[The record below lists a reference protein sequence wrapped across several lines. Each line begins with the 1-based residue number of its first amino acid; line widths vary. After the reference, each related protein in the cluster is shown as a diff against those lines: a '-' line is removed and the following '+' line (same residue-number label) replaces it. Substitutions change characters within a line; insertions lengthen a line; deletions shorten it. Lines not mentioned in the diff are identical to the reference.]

1 LVAALD
7 LGSSVVRH
15 ASSSLALGTKFYLI
29 CVRNIANETV
39 RKNARVYGLYNL
51 MKTEIIEVSST
62 KREIHIEV
70 EADLIKK
77 NFLRVAQKYSRSVQ
91 IPGFRKGFAPLDI
104 VKMRFQAEIGNEV
117 LRELLPTI
125 ISDTITESGLN
136 PIGEPDVHL
145 ENQETVKLNGS
156 EPITLHVH
164 FEVFPTIEKV
174 SYKGL
179 EAVRRVRPVEETEV
193 DEIISERL
201 QQSASLIPVEG
212 RKSEDG
218 DTVIVD
224 LSGVIE
230 GEAEPITAED
240 LEIKLGDDNV
250 EPSFAENLKGV
261 EEDDVK
267 AFTVEYAADFG
278 SPALAGKKVEYTAT
292 VKSIGIVEVPKADN
306 EWAKGLDEGFASL
319 KDLRKKLR
327 DDIELMAKMEAD
339 NKAKDELLQKLI
351 EAHKIEVPTKLVDI
365 QARNL
370 LNNFAQDMMQRG
382 VSPEAVNQDFM
393 KIAYQSMSVQAEN
406 DVRGALLLD
415 KVSTLEKVE
424 VSADD
429 VTNELEQMA
438 GYYRATVEEIRQS
451 LAKQGGDD
459 SIADRIKN
467 RKAIEVLF
475 ENAKI
480 SDGEWLDEVAMNA
493 QALKAA
499 TEAEAKPK
507 KAKATK
513 KVEES
518 SETSGE
524 KPKSKA
530 KKKS

>member
-1 LVAALD
+1 
-7 LGSSVVRH
+7 
-15 ASSSLALGTKFYLI
+15 
-29 CVRNIANETV
+29 
-39 RKNARVYGLYNL
+39 

-77 NFLRVAQKYSRSVQ
+77 NFLRIAQKYSRSVQ

-125 ISDTITESGLN
+125 ISETITESGLN

-164 FEVFPTIEKV
+164 FEIFPSIDTV

-193 DEIISERL
+193 DEIINERL
-201 QQSASLIPVEG
+201 QQGASLIPVEG
-212 RKSEDG
+212 RKSKLG

-230 GEAEPITAED
+230 GEEQPITADD
-240 LEIKLGDDNV
+240 LEIKLGDDHV

-261 EEDDVK
+261 EQDEVK

-278 SPALAGKKVEYTAT
+278 SPALAGKKVDYTAT
-292 VKSIGIVEVPKADN
+292 VKSIGIVELPKADN
-306 EWAKGLDEGFASL
+306 DWAKGLDEGFASL

-327 DDIELMAKMEAD
+327 EDIELMAKLEAD
-339 NKAKDELLQKLI
+339 NKAKDSLLQALI

-393 KIAYQSMSVQAEN
+393 KMAYQSMSVQAEN

-415 KVSTLEKVE
+415 KVANLEKVE

-438 GYYRATVEEIRQS
+438 SYYRATVEEIRQS

-467 RKAIEVLF
+467 RKAIEILF

-480 SDGEWLDEVAMNA
+480 TDGEWLDEAALNA
-493 QALKAA
+493 QALKSA
-499 TEAEAKPK
+499 TEEAKPK
-507 KAKATK
+507 KAKAGK
-513 KVEES
+513 KSEEIAEVAES
-518 SETSGE
+518 TEE
-524 KPKSKA
+524 KPKAKT
-530 KKKS
+530 KKKA